1 MRHYL
6 PTIFDEI
13 EEFKPLVGLLNR
25 AVGSPIKS
33 SDVTIGETDEMV
45 FVDLPLPGCDKEKIQ
60 ITYEKGSLLVNCE
73 EEEEASGGVKYYVKS
88 SRSCSYR
95 IPIPVRVDEQAVPEA
110 SYKNGI
116 LRVSF
121 QKSRSAR
128 PLKISIA

>member
-1 MRHYL
+1 MKQYL
-6 PTIFDEI
+6 PTYIDEI
-13 EEFKPLVGLLNR
+13 EEFKPLVEFLNR
-25 AVGSPIKS
+25 TASPIKS
-33 SDVTIGETDEMV
+33 NDVTIGETEEMV

-60 ITYEKGSLLVNCE
+60 LTYEKGSLLVKAE
-73 EEEEASGGVKYYVKS
+73 EEEEKNGVKYLVKS

-95 IPIPVRVDEQAVPEA
+95 IPIPTRVDEQATPEA

-128 PLKISIA
+128 PLKIAIV